1 MTMNLCSFGTLR
13 NFLGPLPFPMCVWLI
28 SVEHFA
34 LLQGQ
39 AMKTAAWKKL
49 DRKLAGRKRQWHL
62 GCFGCPMGHVMVTS
76 FGWLKKVTSVQEL
89 QNWRLVK
96 LSLNTR
102 QNSEFLTARGDFLV
116 GWKILEA
123 SNFADRLD
131 RLRWLSCSNGKE
143 KNPAFKNVG
152 VRFPISQ
159 DSSGHQDHHILL

>member
-1 MTMNLCSFGTLR
+1 MNLMFFWYQQL
-13 NFLGPLPFPMCVWLI
+13 LGPLPSPMCVWLI

-34 LLQGQ
+34 LLQGR

-49 DRKLAGRKRQWHL
+49 DRKLAGRKRQWYV

-76 FGWLKKVTSVQEL
+76 FGWLKKVTSIQEL

-123 SNFADRLD
+123 PNFADRLD
-131 RLRWLSCSNGKE
+131 RLSCSNGKE
-143 KNPAFKNVG
+143 KKSAFKNVG
-152 VRFPISQ
+152 VLFPISQ
-159 DSSGHQDHHILL
+159 DSSGHQDYHILL